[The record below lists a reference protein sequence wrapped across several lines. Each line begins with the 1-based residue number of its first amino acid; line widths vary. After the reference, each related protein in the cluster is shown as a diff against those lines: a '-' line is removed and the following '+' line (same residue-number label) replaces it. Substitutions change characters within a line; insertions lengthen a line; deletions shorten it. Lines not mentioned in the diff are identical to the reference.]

1 MIITLIAISL
11 IIIAIAGFLI
21 LNKTYFSDIVDDI
34 VCCIVCCITALSG
47 VFGGVAI
54 CVCLLL
60 ILGSHFDVDYD
71 IHKAQLER
79 DSIIKQ
85 LEYIDAEY
93 ENVSKVEIIQKV
105 YEWNQKVYSEKRG
118 SENLWINWF
127 YSKKYADSLE
137 YIEFDN
143 GR

>member
-21 LNKTYFSDIVDDI
+21 LDKTYFSDIVDDI
-34 VCCIVCCITALSG
+34 VCFITALSG
-47 VFGGVAI
+47 VFGGVTI
-54 CVCLLL
+54 FICLLL
-60 ILGSHFDVDYD
+60 ILSSHFDVDYD

-93 ENVSKVEIIQKV
+93 ENVSKVEIIQNV

-137 YIEFDN
+137 YIEFNN

>member
-11 IIIAIAGFLI
+11 LIIAIVGFLI
-21 LNKTYFSDIVDDI
+21 LNKTHISDIVFDI
-34 VCCIVCCITALSG
+34 VGFITALSG
-47 VFGGVAI
+47 VLGSITIFI
-54 CVCLLL
+54 CLLL

-71 IHKAQLER
+71 IHNAQLER

-137 YIEFDN
+137 YIELITGGN
-143 GR
+143 

>member
-21 LNKTYFSDIVDDI
+21 LDKTYFSDIVDDI
-34 VCCIVCCITALSG
+34 VCFIISLSG
-47 VFGGVAI
+47 VFGGI
-54 CVCLLL
+54 TIFICLLL
-60 ILGSHFDVDYD
+60 ILSSHFDVDYD

-137 YIEFDN
+137 YIELE
-143 GR
+143 

>member
-1 MIITLIAISL
+1 MIITLIAMTL
-11 IIIAIAGFLI
+11 IIIAIVGFLI
-21 LNKTYFSDIVDDI
+21 SNKMNFSYIVDEI
-34 VCCIVCCITALSG
+34 VCSIIALSG
-47 VFGGVAI
+47 VFGGI
-54 CVCLLL
+54 TIFICLLL
-60 ILGSHFDVDYD
+60 ILSSHFDVDYD
-71 IHKAQLER
+71 IHNAQLER

-105 YEWNQKVYSEKRG
+105 YEWNQSVYKEKRS

-137 YIEFDN
+137 YIELE
-143 GR
+143 

>member
-11 IIIAIAGFLI
+11 LIITIAGFAI
-21 LNKTYFSDIVDDI
+21 LNKTYISDIVFDI
-34 VCCIVCCITALSG
+34 VGFITTLSG
-47 VFGGVAI
+47 
-54 CVCLLL
+54 
-60 ILGSHFDVDYD
+60 ILGGITIFICLTFILCSHIDVDYD
-71 IHKAQLER
+71 IHNAQLER

-93 ENVSKVEIIQKV
+93 ENVSKVEIIQKA
-105 YEWNQKVYSEKRG
+105 YEWNQKVYREKRG

>member
-11 IIIAIAGFLI
+11 IIIAISGILI
-21 LNKTYFSDIVDDI
+21 LDKTYFSDIVDDI
-34 VCCIVCCITALSG
+34 VCFITALSG
-47 VFGGVAI
+47 T
-54 CVCLLL
+54 
-60 ILGSHFDVDYD
+60 LGSITILICLTVILCSHIDVDYD

-105 YEWNQKVYSEKRG
+105 YEWNQKVYSEKHG

-137 YIEFDN
+137 YIEFNN

>member
-21 LNKTYFSDIVDDI
+21 LDKTYFSNINIVDEI
-34 VCCIVCCITALSG
+34 ACCITALSG
-47 VFGGVAI
+47 VFGGVTI

-60 ILGSHFDVDYD
+60 ILSSHFDVDYD

-85 LEYIDAEY
+85 LEYID
-93 ENVSKVEIIQKV
+93 
-105 YEWNQKVYSEKRG
+105 KVYSEKHG

-137 YIEFDN
+137 YIEFNN

>member
-11 IIIAIAGFLI
+11 LIIAIAGFLI
-21 LNKTYFSDIVDDI
+21 LNKTHFSDIVDDI
-34 VCCIVCCITALSG
+34 VCFITALSG
-47 VFGGVAI
+47 VLGGVTILI
-54 CVCLLL
+54 CLTV
-60 ILGSHFDVDYD
+60 ILYSHFDVDYN

-137 YIEFDN
+137 YIEFNN

>member
-11 IIIAIAGFLI
+11 LIIAIAGFLI
-21 LNKTYFSDIVDDI
+21 LDKTHFSDIVDDI
-34 VCCIVCCITALSG
+34 VCFITALSG
-47 VFGGVAI
+47 V
-54 CVCLLL
+54 
-60 ILGSHFDVDYD
+60 LGSITILICLMVILCSHIDVDYD
-71 IHKAQLER
+71 IHKAQLEH

-105 YEWNQKVYSEKRG
+105 YEWNQKVYSEKHG

-137 YIEFDN
+137 YIEFNN

>member
-21 LNKTYFSDIVDDI
+21 LDKTYFSDIVDDI
-34 VCCIVCCITALSG
+34 VCFITALSG
-47 VFGGVAI
+47 TLGSITILI
-54 CVCLLL
+54 CLTV

-137 YIEFDN
+137 YIEFNN

>member
-21 LNKTYFSDIVDDI
+21 LDKTNFSDIVDDI
-34 VCCIVCCITALSG
+34 VCFITALSG

-54 CVCLLL
+54 LICLLL
-60 ILGSHFDVDYD
+60 ILSSHFDVDYD

-137 YIEFDN
+137 YIEFNN

>member
-21 LNKTYFSDIVDDI
+21 LDKTYFSDIVDD
-34 VCCIVCCITALSG
+34 IVCCITALSG

-54 CVCLLL
+54 FICLIL

-71 IHKAQLER
+71 IHNAQLER

-93 ENVSKVEIIQKV
+93 ENVSKVEIIQKI

-137 YIEFDN
+137 YIELITGGN
-143 GR
+143 

>member
-34 VCCIVCCITALSG
+34 VCCITVLSG

-54 CVCLLL
+54 CICLLL

-137 YIEFDN
+137 YIELITGGN
-143 GR
+143 

>member
-21 LNKTYFSDIVDDI
+21 LDKTYFSNIVDDI
-34 VCCIVCCITALSG
+34 VCCIVALSG

-54 CVCLLL
+54 LICLLL
-60 ILGSHFDVDYD
+60 ILSSHFDVDYD

-127 YSKKYADSLE
+127 YNKKYADSLE
-137 YIEFDN
+137 YIEFNN

>member
-21 LNKTYFSDIVDDI
+21 LDKTYFSDIVDDI
-34 VCCIVCCITALSG
+34 VCCITAFSG

-54 CVCLLL
+54 CICLLL

-71 IHKAQLER
+71 IHNAQLER

-137 YIEFDN
+137 YIELITGGN
-143 GR
+143 

>member
-11 IIIAIAGFLI
+11 LIIAIAGFLI
-21 LNKTYFSDIVDDI
+21 LDKTHFSDIVDDI
-34 VCCIVCCITALSG
+34 VCFITALSG
-47 VFGGVAI
+47 V
-54 CVCLLL
+54 
-60 ILGSHFDVDYD
+60 LGSITILICLTVILCSHIDVDYD
-71 IHKAQLER
+71 IHKAQLEH

-105 YEWNQKVYSEKRG
+105 YEWNQKVYSEKHG

-137 YIEFDN
+137 YIEFNN

>member
-11 IIIAIAGFLI
+11 LIIAIVGFLI

-34 VCCIVCCITALSG
+34 VCFITALSG
-47 VFGGVAI
+47 T
-54 CVCLLL
+54 
-60 ILGSHFDVDYD
+60 LGSITMLICLTVILCSHIDVDYD
-71 IHKAQLER
+71 IHNAQLER

-93 ENVSKVEIIQKV
+93 ENVSKVEIIQKI

>member
-11 IIIAIAGFLI
+11 IIIANAGYLI
-21 LNKTYFSDIVDDI
+21 LDKTYFSDIVDDI
-34 VCCIVCCITALSG
+34 VCFITALSG
-47 VFGGVAI
+47 T
-54 CVCLLL
+54 
-60 ILGSHFDVDYD
+60 LGSITILICLTVILCSHIDVDYD
-71 IHKAQLER
+71 IHNAQLER

-105 YEWNQKVYSEKRG
+105 YERNQKVYREKHG

>member
-11 IIIAIAGFLI
+11 IIIAIVGFLI
-21 LNKTYFSDIVDDI
+21 LDKTYFSDIVDEI
-34 VCCIVCCITALSG
+34 VCFITALSG
-47 VFGGVAI
+47 TLGSITLFI
-54 CVCLLL
+54 CLMC
-60 ILGSHFDVDYD
+60 ILGSHIDVDYD
-71 IHKAQLER
+71 IHNAQLER

-105 YEWNQKVYSEKRG
+105 YEWNQKVYREKRG

-137 YIEFDN
+137 YIELE
-143 GR
+143 

>member
-34 VCCIVCCITALSG
+34 ICFITSLSG
-47 VFGGVAI
+47 VIGGVTI
-54 CVCLLL
+54 CVCLLI
-60 ILGSHFDVDYD
+60 ILCSHIDVDYD

-105 YEWNQKVYSEKRG
+105 YEWNQKVYGEKHG

-137 YIEFDN
+137 YIELITGGN
-143 GR
+143 

>member
-11 IIIAIAGFLI
+11 LIIAIVGFLI
-21 LNKTYFSDIVDDI
+21 LDKTYFSDIVDD
-34 VCCIVCCITALSG
+34 IVCCITALSG

-54 CVCLLL
+54 CICLLL

-71 IHKAQLER
+71 IHNAQLER

-105 YEWNQKVYSEKRG
+105 YEWNQKVYREKRG

>member
-34 VCCIVCCITALSG
+34 VCFITALSG
-47 VFGGVAI
+47 T
-54 CVCLLL
+54 
-60 ILGSHFDVDYD
+60 LGSITILICLTVILYSHIDVDYN

-105 YEWNQKVYSEKRG
+105 YEWNQKVYSEKHG

-137 YIEFDN
+137 YIEFNN

>member
-11 IIIAIAGFLI
+11 IIIAIAGILI
-21 LNKTYFSDIVDDI
+21 LDKTYFSNIVDDI
-34 VCCIVCCITALSG
+34 VCFIISLSG
-47 VFGGVAI
+47 T
-54 CVCLLL
+54 
-60 ILGSHFDVDYD
+60 LGSITILICLTVILCSHIDVDYD

-105 YEWNQKVYSEKRG
+105 YEWNQKVYSEKHG

-137 YIEFDN
+137 YIEFNN

>member
-11 IIIAIAGFLI
+11 LIIAIAGFLI
-21 LNKTYFSDIVDDI
+21 LDKTHFSDIVDDI
-34 VCCIVCCITALSG
+34 VCFITALSG
-47 VFGGVAI
+47 VFGGVTILI
-54 CVCLLL
+54 CLTV
-60 ILGSHFDVDYD
+60 ILYSHIDVDYN

-93 ENVSKVEIIQKV
+93 ENVSKVEIIQKI
-105 YEWNQKVYSEKRG
+105 YEWNQKVYREKRG

>member
-11 IIIAIAGFLI
+11 IIIAIAGFLS
-21 LNKTYFSDIVDDI
+21 NNVDE
-34 VCCIVCCITALSG
+34 IVCCITALSG
-47 VFGGVAI
+47 VFGGVTI

-60 ILGSHFDVDYD
+60 ILSSHFDVDYD

-93 ENVSKVEIIQKV
+93 ENVSKIEIIQKV

-137 YIEFDN
+137 YIEFNN

>member
-21 LNKTYFSDIVDDI
+21 LNKTYFSDIVDE
-34 VCCIVCCITALSG
+34 IVCCITALSG
-47 VFGGVAI
+47 
-54 CVCLLL
+54 
-60 ILGSHFDVDYD
+60 ILGSITIFICLTFILCSHIDVDYD
-71 IHKAQLER
+71 IHNAQLER

-93 ENVSKVEIIQKV
+93 ENVSKVEIIQKI
-105 YEWNQKVYSEKRG
+105 YEWNQKVYGEKRG

-137 YIEFDN
+137 YIEFNN

>member
-21 LNKTYFSDIVDDI
+21 LNKTHISDIVF
-34 VCCIVCCITALSG
+34 CIVGCITTLSG
-47 VFGGVAI
+47 
-54 CVCLLL
+54 
-60 ILGSHFDVDYD
+60 ILGCITIFICLTFILCYHIDVDYD
-71 IHKAQLER
+71 IHNAQLER

-105 YEWNQKVYSEKRG
+105 YEWNQKVYREKRG

>member
-21 LNKTYFSDIVDDI
+21 LDKTHFSDIVDDI
-34 VCCIVCCITALSG
+34 VCFITALSG
-47 VFGGVAI
+47 VFGGVTI
-54 CVCLLL
+54 LICLLL

-137 YIEFDN
+137 YIELITGGN
-143 GR
+143 

>member
-11 IIIAIAGFLI
+11 LIIAIAGFLI

-34 VCCIVCCITALSG
+34 VCFITALSG

-60 ILGSHFDVDYD
+60 ILSSHFDVDYD
-71 IHKAQLER
+71 IHNAQLER

-105 YEWNQKVYSEKRG
+105 YEWNQKVYREKRG

-137 YIEFDN
+137 YIDFDN
-143 GR
+143 RR

>member
-11 IIIAIAGFLI
+11 LIIAIAGFLI
-21 LNKTYFSDIVDDI
+21 LDKTNFSDIVDDI
-34 VCCIVCCITALSG
+34 VCFITALSG
-47 VFGGVAI
+47 V
-54 CVCLLL
+54 
-60 ILGSHFDVDYD
+60 LGSITILICLTVILCSHIDVDYD
-71 IHKAQLER
+71 IHKAQLEH

-105 YEWNQKVYSEKRG
+105 YEWNQKVYSEKHG

-137 YIEFDN
+137 YIELITGGN
-143 GR
+143 

>member
-11 IIIAIAGFLI
+11 IIIVIVGFLI
-21 LNKTYFSDIVDDI
+21 LNKTNISDIVFDI
-34 VCCIVCCITALSG
+34 VSFITTLSG
-47 VFGGVAI
+47 
-54 CVCLLL
+54 
-60 ILGSHFDVDYD
+60 ILGGITIFICLTFILCSHIDVDYD
-71 IHKAQLER
+71 IHNAQLER

-105 YEWNQKVYSEKRG
+105 YEWNQKVYGEKRG

-143 GR
+143 RR

>member
-11 IIIAIAGFLI
+11 IIIAIAGYLI
-21 LNKTYFSDIVDDI
+21 SDKTHFSDIVDDI
-34 VCCIVCCITALSG
+34 VCFITALSG
-47 VFGGVAI
+47 VIGGI
-54 CVCLLL
+54 TIFICLLL

-71 IHKAQLER
+71 IHNAQLER

-105 YEWNQKVYSEKRG
+105 YEWNQKVYSEKHG

-137 YIEFDN
+137 YIELITGGN
-143 GR
+143 

>member
-1 MIITLIAISL
+1 MNITLIAISL
-11 IIIAIAGFLI
+11 IIISIAGYLI

-34 VCCIVCCITALSG
+34 VCFITALSG
-47 VFGGVAI
+47 T
-54 CVCLLL
+54 
-60 ILGSHFDVDYD
+60 LGSITILICLTVILCSHIDVDYD
-71 IHKAQLER
+71 IHNAQLER

-93 ENVSKVEIIQKV
+93 ENVSKVEIIQKI
-105 YEWNQKVYSEKRG
+105 YEWNQKVYREKHG

-137 YIEFDN
+137 YIELE
-143 GR
+143 

>member
-21 LNKTYFSDIVDDI
+21 LDKTYFSNINIVDE
-34 VCCIVCCITALSG
+34 IVCCITALSG

-54 CVCLLL
+54 LICLLL
-60 ILGSHFDVDYD
+60 ILSSHFDVDYD

-93 ENVSKVEIIQKV
+93 ENVSKVEIIQKI
-105 YEWNQKVYSEKRG
+105 YEWNQKVYSEKHG

-137 YIEFDN
+137 YIEFNN

>member
-21 LNKTYFSDIVDDI
+21 LNKTYISDIVFDI
-34 VCCIVCCITALSG
+34 VSVITILSATL
-47 VFGGVAI
+47 GGITILI
-54 CVCLLL
+54 CLMT
-60 ILGSHFDVDYD
+60 ILCSHIDVDYD
-71 IHKAQLER
+71 IHIAQLER

-105 YEWNQKVYSEKRG
+105 YEWNQKVYGEKRG

-137 YIEFDN
+137 YIELITGGN
-143 GR
+143 

>member
-21 LNKTYFSDIVDDI
+21 LNKMYFSDIVDDI
-34 VCCIVCCITALSG
+34 VCFITALSG
-47 VFGGVAI
+47 T
-54 CVCLLL
+54 
-60 ILGSHFDVDYD
+60 LGSITILICLTVILCSHIDVDYD

-105 YEWNQKVYSEKRG
+105 YEWNQKVYSEKHG

-137 YIEFDN
+137 YIELITGGN
-143 GR
+143 

>member
-11 IIIAIAGFLI
+11 LIIAIAGFLI
-21 LNKTYFSDIVDDI
+21 LDKTHFSDIVDDI
-34 VCCIVCCITALSG
+34 VCFIISLSG
-47 VFGGVAI
+47 T
-54 CVCLLL
+54 
-60 ILGSHFDVDYD
+60 LGSITILICLTVILCSHIDIDYD

-105 YEWNQKVYSEKRG
+105 YEWNQKVYSEKHG

-137 YIEFDN
+137 YIEFNN

>member
-11 IIIAIAGFLI
+11 LIIAIAGFLI

-34 VCCIVCCITALSG
+34 VCFITALSG
-47 VFGGVAI
+47 T
-54 CVCLLL
+54 
-60 ILGSHFDVDYD
+60 LGSITILICLTVILCSHIDVDYD

-137 YIEFDN
+137 YIEFNN